1 MRAFVPSN
9 EHDSVE
15 IVRKVCYTKMI
26 GEKGNQIVVGTLS
39 MRNGEAIKIWVLP
52 LENLK

>member
-1 MRAFVPSN
+1 MPSN

-15 IVRKVCYTKMI
+15 IVRKVCYTKTI
-26 GEKGNQIVVGTLS
+26 GEKGKLRVVGTLS

-52 LENLK
+52 LGNLK